1 MKKLMIVAVMALA
14 MFTANVKAEVGVNVS
29 QQTLRNSLIVCMTG
43 SQWSFEGEDYRSQ
56 TYTGWGR
63 SPKGVPTFIRIR
75 YVFVPI
81 TSSYTWVQ
89 TYAATWR
96 PDGFQYRADYQAW
109 TVQPIADG
117 MQRMIQ
123 NIEAFL
129 LQQQQQPERNFTP
142 PQFSYS
148 GT

>member
-1 MKKLMIVAVMALA
+1 MRRAFIILIMALA
-14 MFTANVKAEVGVNVS
+14 MITASVKAEVGVNVS

-43 SQWSFEGEDYRSQ
+43 SQWSFEGENYRSQ

-63 SPKGVPTFIRIR
+63 SPKGVPTFIRIQ

-89 TYAATWR
+89 TYAAVWR
-96 PDGFQYRADYQAW
+96 PDGFQYRSDYQAE
-109 TVQPIADG
+109 TVQPIANA
-117 MQRMIQ
+117 MQRMIVG
-123 NIEAFL
+123 IEAFL
-129 LQQQQQPERNFTP
+129 LQPERNLTP